1 MRIAT
6 IERVCRIQK
15 IPNTLLVYVF
25 TTNDNYSICHSNE
38 FLQNDRVVYIHK
50 GTYLPDAYN
59 CDKYT
64 RKGFV
69 KGTSI
74 QGHYSNGVIVEMPE
88 ELQKYPIGH
97 EVSYRMGIT
106 KYRGD
111 GPKNHPNIIQSF
123 RNNYHEYL
131 VNKNLFAK
139 EPEYKQRSDYYV
151 HEDVPEHEE
160 SCNPGELDLIG
171 TTMMILW
178 LMTPVYLYTRFF

>member
-6 IERVCRIQK
+6 IERVRRIQP
-15 IPNTLLVYVF
+15 IPNTTLVYVF
-25 TTNDNYSICHSNE
+25 TTNDNYSICHSHE
-38 FLQNDRVVYIHK
+38 FIQNDRVVYIHK

-69 KGTSI
+69 KGSTI
-74 QGHYSNGVIVEMPE
+74 QGHYSNGVIVEMPV

-111 GPKNHPNIIQSF
+111 GPKNHPNIIQTF
-123 RNNYHEYL
+123 RSNYHEYQ
-131 VNKNLFAK
+131 VNKKLFSDESK
-139 EPEYKQRSDYYV
+139 YNRQSEYCQTT
-151 HEDVPEHEE
+151 PTE
-160 SCNPGELDLIG
+160 SINTIELDVIG
-171 TTMMILW
+171 TTILILW
-178 LMTPVYLYTRFF
+178 LMSPVYLYASRFY